1 MGVRVRDHA
10 AGHGDAP
17 SFHFHTTI
25 DVRFRDLDA
34 FGHVN
39 NAVYLTYF
47 EIARTSYFNA
57 VHGRRLGV
65 EDFGVVVAEAH
76 CRYRS
81 PAYLDE
87 RLVVEVATV
96 TLRSRSFELA
106 YRITDQADGRLVAEG
121 RTVQVAFDHKARRT
135 TTFPL
140 AFRRE
145 IEAFEGRSFDSA
157 HASRSAT
164 SL

>member
-1 MGVRVRDHA
+1 MGVTLKDRL
-10 AGHGDAP
+10 AGHGDAVP
-17 SFHFHTTI
+17 FRFRVAI

-47 EIARTSYFNA
+47 EIARTAYFSA

-65 EDFGVVVAEAH
+65 EEFGVVVAEAH

-106 YRITDQADGRLVAEG
+106 YRITDEADGRLVAEG
-121 RTVQVAFDHKARRT
+121 RTVQVAFDHGARRST
-135 TTFPL
+135 SFPP

-145 IEAFEGRSFDSA
+145 VEAFEGRSFDKG
-157 HASRSAT
+157 
-164 SL
+164 